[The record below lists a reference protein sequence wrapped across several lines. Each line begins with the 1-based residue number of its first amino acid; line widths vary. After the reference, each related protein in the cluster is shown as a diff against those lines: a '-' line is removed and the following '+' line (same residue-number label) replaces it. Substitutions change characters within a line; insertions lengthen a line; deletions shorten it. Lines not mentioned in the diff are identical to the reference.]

1 MDTKYLQ
8 QRGHQWWVRV
18 TVPRT
23 LVHLLGTHLRESLRT
38 SDLKVANRRK
48 FEVLAILKDRIVKA
62 RNESPTA
69 TKSKAATFR
78 EALREAYTEGRH
90 TSVEVVESLAV
101 DEAERIEQEQGV
113 DVAQAFYAEATSLA
127 PTLAEA
133 AEDWFNATVT
143 KESTRLK
150 RRKAYQRKLPRQVD
164 SSEAEFFPASN
175 RSRNTAGGRFP
186 SASWGRS
193 SL

>member
-8 QRGHQWWVRV
+8 QRGHQWWVRI

-48 FEVLAILKDRIVKA
+48 FEVLAILKDRIAKA

-133 AEDWFNATVT
+133 AEDWLNSTAT

-150 RRKAYQRKLPRQVD
+150 RRKAYEVSNSVQH
-164 SSEAEFFPASN
+164 FPD
-175 RSRNTAGGRFP
+175 
-186 SASWGRS
+186 
-193 SL
+193 